1 MSETHA
7 HLMGLRAREDEYKNQ
22 IIELT
27 MRLQVLEEE
36 LHSRLIDSEDVHQ
49 QQQAFS
55 QERRAFM
62 ERISQME
69 ATLKERDKL
78 LLEYTSKNKELMVNF
93 HLEQE
98 SSQKLKTERDTL
110 DKELKSAKDEL
121 LSLRSMQSSSADSL
135 TQKCKE
141 LEIEKRSLKARVE
154 QLEADFYKA
163 GRERAEAVK
172 EREKLNEEAKAA
184 KKAKEEAE
192 AKTNDMKND
201 YEKLKKELE
210 EMRPKLL

>member
-1 MSETHA
+1 
-7 HLMGLRAREDEYKNQ
+7 
-22 IIELT
+22 
-27 MRLQVLEEE
+27 
-36 LHSRLIDSEDVHQ
+36 
-49 QQQAFS
+49 
-55 QERRAFM
+55 M

-78 LLEYTSKNKELMVNF
+78 LLEYTSKNKELMVNY

-98 SSQKLKTERDTL
+98 SCQKLKVERDVL
-110 DKELKSAKDEL
+110 DKELKTAKDEL
-121 LSLRSMQSSSADSL
+121 LSLRSMQSSSADTL

-154 QLEADFYKA
+154 QLEADMYKA

-184 KKAKEEAE
+184 KKAKDEAE
-192 AKTNDMKND
+192 AKMTEMKND
-201 YEKLKKELE
+201 YEKVKKELE